1 MMRGVRPGLGGV
13 VMLHFET
20 DLWLGAK
27 GMFRVATI
35 FCVMGSILLLVT
47 AVLHG
52 AGYFQISDAISK
64 SNASEFL
71 KHVVPDLWA
80 HFSIHLVIL
89 AAFGLVLAFS
99 LRRAR
104 TLIALL
110 ALATIADAAWAFS
123 LAGFFMGVALP
134 IAAAL
139 CFAIAAL
146 APNNSVR
153 GSSSTQ

>member
-1 MMRGVRPGLGGV
+1 NVPMMRGVRPGLGGV

-71 KHVVPDLWA
+71 K
-80 HFSIHLVIL
+80 HLVIL